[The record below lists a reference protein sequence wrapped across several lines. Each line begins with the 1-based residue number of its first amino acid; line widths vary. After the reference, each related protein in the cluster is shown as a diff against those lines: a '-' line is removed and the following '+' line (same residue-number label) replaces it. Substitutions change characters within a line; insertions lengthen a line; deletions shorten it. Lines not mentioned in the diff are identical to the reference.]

1 MNAVIDEDLPRSL
14 ADTLSSLGFTVFDVR
29 DHGLRGRSDDQIFAF
44 AQKQKAVLFSG
55 DLGFSNTLVFP
66 LGKHHGICV
75 LRFPNEVSV
84 QTIKD
89 EVMRLLSIFSYND
102 YVGNLIILA
111 PGKVRLR
118 RHKKETSRFSRRAGS
133 LEE

>member
-55 DLGFSNTLVFP
+55 DLGFSNTLTFP
-66 LGKHHGICV
+66 LGKHHGTCI
-75 LRFPNEVSV
+75 LRFPNEASV
-84 QTIKD
+84 QAIRK
-89 EVMRLLSIFSYND
+89 EVLRLLSEVSYED
-102 YVGNLIILA
+102 YSGNLIILTF
-111 PGKVRLR
+111 GRLR
-118 RHKKETSRFSRRAGS
+118 IRRS
-133 LEE
+133 KRS